1 MPPGPE
7 AKIEDAFV
15 AEMTK
20 RGHLCP
26 KLRWDGRNGWPDR
39 TLITP
44 WGVRFYEFKAP
55 GGQLSRAQTRMHLM
69 LANSDHWAVVVFSLE
84 EAMVDYEAW
93 RDANRGD

>member
-44 WGVRFYEFKAP
+44 WGIRFYEFKAP
-55 GGQLSRAQTRMHLM
+55 GGQLSRAQTRMHSELR
-69 LANSDHWAVVVFSLE
+69 SRDQQIVVAHSLE
-84 EAMVDYEAW
+84 WAMVDYEAW
-93 RDANRGD
+93 KDANRGD